1 MSAAVAIQQQSTFGN
16 WRDSIQ
22 EAYRS
27 DGTPTFMDAKGE
39 LIAGIYVN
47 MSNETYH
54 SLPADSS
61 SAIKTFA
68 KGRHHYFRQY
78 ISEYKRE
85 LSTQQ
90 VKTFDA
96 GTFGHM
102 LVLEEHNFHGNYFRM
117 PVAEDAP
124 NTNFLNTIEDL
135 KGWLQEHALAV
146 SGTKSVLIQ
155 RVLEADANAPVFDAW
170 RDNQIAKI
178 LDTVYDVY
186 LRTDADIRDYAVMQ
200 LGAADNLNRDQ
211 YIAYINEQRPSV
223 RIWEHLVDKHF
234 IAPDVWDAAFRVQKS
249 TRAHPK
255 ANWLF
260 QDGYPE
266 ISLIAKCPK
275 TGRWLK
281 VRFDW
286 LRFDAIAVDLKT
298 TATTNPT
305 KFSYQF
311 KDLHY
316 GIQAAFYTY
325 VANLLDVPV
334 KHFVFVATEYKDAD
348 NCEVFDLTDRRK
360 LADRRELD
368 ELLDELA
375 LALQTNNWYGHDK
388 NRTVW
393 MID

>member
-1 MSAAVAIQQQSTFGN
+1 MSAALAIPQPKIAFD
-16 WRDSIQ
+16 WRSIIQ
-22 EAYRS
+22 EAYDDNGS
-27 DGTPTFMDAKGE
+27 PTFMDANGE

-61 SAIKTFA
+61 SSLKTFS
-68 KGRHHYFRQY
+68 KGRHHYYRQY
-78 ISEYKRE
+78 LSDLKRAPT
-85 LSTQQ
+85 TQQ
-90 VKTFDA
+90 LKTFDA
-96 GTFGHM
+96 GTYGHM
-102 LVLEEHNFHGNYFRM
+102 LVLEEHNFHGNYYRM

-124 NTNFLNTIEDL
+124 NIKFLHTADDIKAELQALDL
-135 KGWLQEHALAV
+135 PSSGLKAALA
-146 SGTKSVLIQ
+146 Q
-155 RVLEADANAPVFDAW
+155 RLLDAKPDAPIFDEW
-170 RDNQIAKI
+170 KDNQIAKI
-178 LDTVYDVY
+178 LDSRYSSY
-186 LRTDADIRDYAVMQ
+186 LRTDDEIRLYAMTNF
-200 LGAADNLNRDQ
+200 GAEEKLSRAE
-211 YIAYINEQRPSV
+211 YIEIINAKRPSI
-223 RIWEHLVDKHF
+223 RIWENLIDKHF
-234 IAPDVWDAAFRVQKS
+234 IAADVWDAAFRVQKT

-305 KFSYQF
+305 KFKYQF
-311 KDLHY
+311 DDLHY
-316 GIQAAFYTY
+316 GLQAAFYMY

-334 KHFVFVATEYKDAD
+334 EHFIFVATEYKDAD
-348 NCEVFDLTDRRK
+348 NCEVFDLTPRRK
-360 LADRRELD
+360 AMIKKELD
-368 ELLDELA
+368 TVLDDFVMA
-375 LALQTNNWYGHDK
+375 IQTNNWYGHDL